1 MKNFLTFIL
10 MLCCVS
16 AYAQPTIAWEG
27 YWVGELKSPNGEKL
41 KVGFDIKHQSDD
53 TWATTLDVPDQ
64 FIRQLVGTGTTIEG
78 ATIKIDFKLFGAKY
92 IGTYDPETQTIQ
104 GQWEQGVLIVLDL
117 VKGERL
123 GVSTRP
129 QTPQAPYPYSSE
141 EVTFFNKKAKI
152 NLAGTLTYPKDGTG
166 FPAIVLISGSGPQDR
181 DETIFDHRPFA
192 VIADYLTRRG
202 FAVLRYDDRG
212 AGKSEGTFR
221 ASTTEDFV
229 GDASAA
235 VDFLKKRPQINV
247 QKIGLIGHSEGGII
261 APKLATQRK
270 DIAFIVLLAG
280 VGIPME
286 DIIIEQNKEV
296 LHSIGL
302 QVDMIERV
310 LAITKQAFKIIR
322 EDKKAKLTFAEFYK
336 KFETTFAEFSQED
349 KLMLGL
355 TESNWQAQ
363 YDMINSAWFRN
374 AITIDPATY
383 LGKVKCPVLAIN
395 GDKDIQVEATTN
407 LNRIAELLEKGKNDN
422 FTCTIIPNANHLF
435 QICSKCTLAEY
446 GELTE
451 TFSPIALD
459 VVGEWL
465 DDYK

>member
-1 MKNFLTFIL
+1 
-10 MLCCVS
+10 MLGCVS
-16 AYAQPTIAWEG
+16 IYAQTAADWDG
-27 YWVGELKSPNGEKL
+27 YWIGDLKSPNGEKL
-41 KVGFDIKHQSDD
+41 KVGFEIKHQPDN
-53 TWATTLDVPDQ
+53 TWKATLDVPDQ
-64 FIRQLVGTGTTIEG
+64 FIRQLTSVETVINGKN
-78 ATIKIDFKLFGAKY
+78 IKLDFKQFGAKY
-92 IGTYDPETQTIQ
+92 TGIYDLETHTIQ
-104 GQWEQGVLIVLDL
+104 GQWEQGIIVVLDL
-117 VKGERL
+117 AKGERI
-123 GVSTRP
+123 GSNPRP
-129 QTPQAPYPYSSE
+129 QTPQPPFPYHSE
-141 EVTFFNKKAKI
+141 EVAFANKKAKI
-152 NLAGTLTYPKDGTG
+152 NLAGTLTYPKEGAN
-166 FPAIVLISGSGPQDR
+166 FPAVVLITGSGSQDR
-181 DETIFDHRPFA
+181 DETMFEHRPFA
-192 VIADYLTRRG
+192 VLADYLTRRG

-212 AGKSEGTFR
+212 AGKSTGSFKG
-221 ASTTEDFV
+221 SNTEDFV

-235 VDFLKKRPQINV
+235 VDFLKKQANIDPK
-247 QKIGLIGHSEGGII
+247 KIGLIGHSEGGII
-261 APKLATQRK
+261 APKLAIQRK

-286 DIIIEQNKEV
+286 DIIIEQNKEI

-310 LAITKQAFKIIR
+310 LVLTKKAFSIIR
-322 EDKKAKLTFAEFYK
+322 EDKKAKLTFEQFFK
-336 KFETTFAEFSQED
+336 KFETAFTDFSPED

-355 TESNWQAQ
+355 TESNWKTQ
-363 YDMINSAWFRN
+363 YEMINSAWFRY

-435 QICSKCTLAEY
+435 QICNKCTLAEY